1 MADTGTCDAE
11 LFATRALSLD
21 DADAW
26 CDSNCRDS
34 PPWLLNAEP
43 VTHQDGS
50 VTQEEVVAYSVGDRV
65 EIDGN
70 SACVVNAFHHTV
82 GGVTTAF
89 YALDYHD
96 GVTSYEVVRGRVL
109 TMLEHASP
117 WCTDDELLCHA
128 LCKEE
133 GFCCN
138 DPNVGS
144 NQLLS
149 CAQACMIRARGTG
162 EDECKAT
169 CSEQDV
175 SRGCFREVNGHTY
188 SMCQSCADLDDT
200 CPHGVQEH
208 SHACHAGCAVAKE
221 RETCDFEPKDTCGG
235 PGELCF
241 YDPSCSDASSPVYF
255 GGLGCNAGGAAWN
268 CRYCGF
274 TTAGGV
280 SYPNCPIAESPLCL
294 PTAHYNRTDL
304 YSEEERARTAL
315 ICR

>member
-1 MADTGTCDAE
+1 
-11 LFATRALSLD
+11 
-21 DADAW
+21 
-26 CDSNCRDS
+26 
-34 PPWLLNAEP
+34 
-43 VTHQDGS
+43 
-50 VTQEEVVAYSVGDRV
+50 
-65 EIDGN
+65 
-70 SACVVNAFHHTV
+70 V
-82 GGVTTAF
+82 GGHTSAF
-89 YALDYHD
+89 YALDYRD

-109 TMLEHASP
+109 TLLEHASP

-138 DPNVGS
+138 DPDVGS

-162 EDECKAT
+162 EDECKAV